1 MTDKK
6 DAQQKKDQNAENN
19 REQVKPGEIKGK
31 IDIDDKRERRDGP
44 GGN

>member
-6 DAQQKKDQNAENN
+6 DEELKKKQNAENN
-19 REQVKPGEIKGK
+19 KEQVKPGEIKGK

>member
-6 DAQQKKDQNAENN
+6 DKEQKKIQDAENKN
-19 REQVKPGEIKGK
+19 DVKPGEIKGK

>member
-6 DAQQKKDQNAENN
+6 DEEQKKKQNTENKN
-19 REQVKPGEIKGK
+19 NVKPGEIKGK

>member
-6 DAQQKKDQNAENN
+6 EEELRKKQNAENKKQQN
-19 REQVKPGEIKGK
+19 PGEIKGK
-31 IDIDDKRERRDGP
+31 IDIDDKRDRRDGP